1 MLKKILV
8 ALDGSQ
14 NAAKAL
20 PWVKHHA
27 AREHAEV
34 VLLRVASLE
43 EFGSEYVHVELR
55 QAHDYLEQIASELGA
70 QGIACKVVAR
80 VGDPARIIVATAIG
94 QGCDLILMTTRG
106 GSKIKRW
113 AIGGVTERVLRLSP
127 IPVLVLRSRTGLRLG
142 KARRIIVPVDGSKLA
157 ETVVPWASQM
167 AKLLRAKIVFLHVY
181 PTGPTGLK
189 GWHQEKFEAIDRR
202 MTQLCRD
209 LKKKGVQASFRVESG
224 DAADRILAFAEPSD
238 LVVTTT
244 HGNGG
249 FQRWVFGSVA
259 EKLIHDAAVPVL
271 VYKKPA

>member
-8 ALDGSQ
+8 ALDGSE

-20 PWVKHHA
+20 PWVKRNA
-27 AREHAEV
+27 LREKAEI

-43 EFGSEYVHVELR
+43 EFGREFVHVELR
-55 QAHDYLEQIASELGA
+55 QAHDYLERVAEGLLA
-70 QGIACKVVAR
+70 AGISCKVVSR
-80 VGDPARIIVATAIG
+80 VGDPARIIVATAVG

-113 AIGGVTERVLRLSP
+113 VIGGVTERVLRLSP
-127 IPVLVLRSRTGLRLG
+127 IPVLVIRSRMSPQGR
-142 KARRIIVPVDGSKLA
+142 ARRIVVPVDGSKLA
-157 ETVVPWASQM
+157 ESVVPWAGRM
-167 AKLLRAKIVFLHVY
+167 AKLLHAKLVFLHVY
-181 PTGPTGLK
+181 PTGPIGLK
-189 GWHQEKFEAIDRR
+189 TRYQERFEAIDRR
-202 MTQLCRD
+202 MTQICRE
-209 LKKKGVQASFRVESG
+209 LQKKGLKASFRVESG
-224 DAADRILAFAEPSD
+224 DAADRILAFAGPAD

-259 EKLIHDAAVPVL
+259 EKLIHDATVPVL